1 MSESPGGSRATDHEG
16 NSMRAAM
23 YDRYGP
29 ANVLTIV
36 ERPEPTM
43 QDLMVEVVASSV
55 NPKDTF
61 VRKGRF
67 KYQAGARFPKGTGYD
82 FAGIVTASRVD
93 DMPAGTPVYGMVKGW
108 GGRSAAD
115 LVSCRRQEA
124 APAPRSLP
132 LIDAAAIPLAG
143 LTALQALRDNASL
156 RPGQSVLINGASGG
170 VGTYAI
176 QIAKALGAEVTSVS
190 SSASQE
196 HCRRLG
202 ADHTHD
208 YGRGR
213 LPPGQRY
220 DVVFDVFGNLS
231 RREVTTVLKRTG
243 RHVTTVPSA
252 ANLAATALTRFLPH
266 RTSLVVV
273 RSNHHDLLELSRL
286 VQEGALVPEV
296 QRRFPL
302 TEVAAAHAHVESKH
316 TRGKV
321 LVVN

>member
-1 MSESPGGSRATDHEG
+1 
-16 NSMRAAM
+16 
-23 YDRYGP
+23 
-29 ANVLTIV
+29 
-36 ERPEPTM
+36 M

-93 DMPAGTPVYGMVKGW
+93 DMPAGTPVYGMLKGW

-115 LVSCRRQEA
+115 LVSCSRREA
-124 APAPRSLP
+124 APAPRSLS

-143 LTALQALRDNASL
+143 LTALQSLRDNASL

-176 QIAKALGAEVTSVS
+176 QIVKALGAEVTSVS
-190 SSASQE
+190 SSASRE

-213 LPPGQRY
+213 LPLGQSY
-220 DVVFDVFGNLS
+220 DAVFDVFGNLS
-231 RREVTTVLKRTG
+231 RREVIAVLKRTG
-243 RHVTTVPSA
+243 PHVTTVPSA
-252 ANLAATALTRFLPH
+252 ANVAATALTRFLPQ

-273 RSNHHDLLELSRL
+273 RSNHHDLLELSRF

-296 QRRFPL
+296 QRRYPL
-302 TEVAAAHAHVESKH
+302 TDVAAAHAHVESKH

>member
-16 NSMRAAM
+16 KAMRAAM

-29 ANVLTIV
+29 ANVLTVV
-36 ERPEPTM
+36 EQPEPAM
-43 QDLMVEVVASSV
+43 QDLMIEVVASSV

-61 VRKGRF
+61 VRKGCF
-67 KYQAGARFPKGTGYD
+67 KHQAGAWFPKGTGYD
-82 FAGIVTASRVD
+82 FAGIVTDSRVD
-93 DMPAGTPVYGMVKGW
+93 DMPVGTPVYGMLSGWKG
-108 GGRSAAD
+108 RAAAD

-132 LIDAAAIPLAG
+132 LVDSAAIPLAG

-156 RPGQSVLINGASGG
+156 KAGQSVLINGASGG

-176 QIAKALGAEVTSVS
+176 QIAKALGAEVTAVS

-208 YGRGR
+208 YGHGR
-213 LPPGQRY
+213 LPAGHRY
-220 DVVFDVFGNLS
+220 DAVFDVFGNLS
-231 RREVTTVLKRTG
+231 RGEVSDALKRTG

-252 ANLAATALTRFLPH
+252 ANIAATALTRLLPQ

-273 RSNHHDLLELSRL
+273 RSHHDDLCELSRL
-286 VQEGALVPEV
+286 VQDGALVPEV
-296 QRRFPL
+296 QQRYPL
-302 TEVAAAHAHVESKH
+302 TDVAAAHAHVERKH

-321 LVVN
+321 LLVN